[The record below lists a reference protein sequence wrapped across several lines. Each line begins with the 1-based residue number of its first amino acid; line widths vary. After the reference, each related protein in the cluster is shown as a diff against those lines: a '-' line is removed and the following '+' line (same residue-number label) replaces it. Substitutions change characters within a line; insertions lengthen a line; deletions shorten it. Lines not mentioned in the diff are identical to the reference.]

1 MLTDFSYAFRTL
13 RKSPIFTITVVVTI
27 ALAIGASTAIFSVTN
42 GVLLRKLPY
51 KNPDRLVLACS
62 DLQKRNV
69 KDFPLSNVDYLDLRN
84 GANTNFEDF
93 AAVNTGRLTLPGL
106 NGTPERVRIAGVST
120 NFFRMMGASIVL
132 GRDFQDS
139 DGTPQAPVAG
149 PGAGAGA
156 AGAGATPTN
165 TSPARPSAAAPA
177 PTPAPNAAQPP
188 PLPTM
193 ALLSNEYF
201 QQRFGSDPS
210 IIGKPLPVSSTFGP
224 APVIVGVLAP
234 GFELLFPPQANI
246 EQFPSVWLA
255 ARIPYD
261 VANRN
266 NVQWRAIGRLRPGAA
281 LNQAQAEAETIAQ
294 KIRDE
299 NTIARTAGQYF
310 RLVPMKQH
318 LVDEVRPTILALMG
332 AVVFLLLIA
341 CANVANLMLVRASA
355 RERELAVRAALGAGW
370 WQLVRQTLAEAIV
383 IAAIGTVIGVGL
395 AYLGIRQLLWIAPAN
410 LPRLNAINLDMKV
423 LAFSVLAGLLSALLF
438 GVVPAIRTAKPNV
451 MDTLRAAGRSGALGA
466 AGLRNAVVV
475 VEVSLAFVLLI
486 GSGLMVRTFINMQR
500 VNLGFDPR
508 GLLTFQLLGNIGNS
522 PQEALNY
529 KSQLREQLNAIPGVH
544 SVTASFPLP
553 LAGGFSPVRW
563 GGAEAQED
571 PSKFQ
576 AADLQIVLPGYFEA
590 MGTRLLA
597 GRTFTQDD
605 SSPDK
610 NLLVV
615 DQALAAKAFPN
626 ESAIGKRI
634 LYRVRTPEA
643 QWGEIIGVVAH
654 QRNTSLIE
662 PGREQL
668 YVTDGYLNNRAAN
681 WWALRTDGDPL
692 VIASSVREVVSR
704 QSRETF
710 INQLQPMDSL
720 VTQAQAQ
727 TRFSLLLI
735 GVFSTIAVLL
745 AGVGLYGVL
754 ATSVRQRTAEIG
766 VRMALGAAPSRIF
779 RLMVGKGLYLSAIG
793 IGIGLLAAFALTRVL
808 ASMLV
813 EVKPTDPITF
823 VSVAVLFLLIAFLA
837 SWLPAQRAAG
847 LDPTT
852 ALRNE

>member
-1 MLTDFSYAFRTL
+1 MLTDFFYAFRTL

-51 KNPDRLVLACS
+51 KDPERLVLARG

-69 KDFPLSNVDYLDLRN
+69 KDFPLSNVDFLDLRN
-84 GANTNFEDF
+84 GAKNNFEDF
-93 AAVNTGRLTLPGL
+93 AAVSTFRFTLPGL
-106 NGTPERVRIAGVST
+106 DGTPDRVRMASVST
-120 NFFRMMGASIVL
+120 NFFQMMGGSIIA
-132 GRDFQDS
+132 GRDFEPS
-139 DGTPQAPVAG
+139 DGTPQAP
-149 PGAGAGA
+149 A
-156 AGAGATPTN
+156 AGDGD
-165 TSPARPSAAAPA
+165 AAAQ
-177 PTPAPNAAQPP
+177 NGPP

-193 ALLSNEYF
+193 VILSNEYF
-201 QQRFGSDPS
+201 QQRFGGDRA
-210 IIGKPLPVSSTFGP
+210 IVGKPLPVSAAFGP
-224 APVIVGVLAP
+224 PPIVAGILAP
-234 GFELLFPPQANI
+234 GFELLFPPKSNM
-246 EQFPSVWLA
+246 EQFPSVWIA

-266 NVQWRAIGRLRPGAA
+266 NVQWRVIGRLKPGVSIE
-281 LNQAQAEAETIAQ
+281 QAQAEAESVAQ

-310 RLVPMKQH
+310 QLVPMKQH

-341 CANVANLMLVRASA
+341 CANVANLMLVRASS

-370 WQLVRQTLAEAIV
+370 WQLIRQTLAEAIV
-383 IAAIGTVIGVGL
+383 IAAVGTIIGVGL
-395 AYLGIRQLLWIAPAN
+395 AYLGIRQLLLIAPEN
-410 LPRLNAINLDMKV
+410 LPRLNAVGIDWQV
-423 LAFSVLAGLLSALLF
+423 LAFSVLAGLLCGALF
-438 GVVPAIRTAKPNV
+438 GVIPALRTAKPNL
-451 MDTLRAAGRSGALGA
+451 METLRAAGRSAALGA

-475 VEVSLAFVLLI
+475 VEVALAFVLLI
-486 GSGLMVRTFINMQR
+486 GSGLMFRTFLNIQR

-508 GLLTFQLLGNIGNS
+508 GLLTFQLLGNIGNT
-522 PQEALNY
+522 PQERDTF
-529 KSQLREQLNAIPGVH
+529 KRQLREQLDALPGVQ
-544 SVTASFPLP
+544 SVTASNPLP

-563 GGAEAQED
+563 GGAEAQAD

-576 AADLQIVLPGYFEA
+576 AADFQVVLPGYFEA
-590 MGTRLLA
+590 MGTTLLA
-597 GRTFTQDD
+597 GRTFTDAD
-605 SSPDK
+605 STPDR
-610 NLLVV
+610 NLIIV

-626 ESAIGKRI
+626 ESAVGKKI

-668 YVTDGYLNNRAAN
+668 YITDGYVNHQAAS
-681 WWALRTDGDPL
+681 WWAVRADGDPSAL
-692 VIASSVREVVSR
+692 AGAVREVVR
-704 QSRETF
+704 KTGKEIF
-710 INQLQPMDSL
+710 INQMQPMDTL
-720 VTQAQAQ
+720 VTTAQAQ

-735 GVFSTIAVLL
+735 GVFSTIAALL

-793 IGIGLLAAFALTRVL
+793 IAIGLLAAFLLTRVL

-813 EVKPTDPITF
+813 EVKPTDPVTF
-823 VSVAVLFLLIAFLA
+823 ISVAVLFLLIAILA
-837 SWLPAQRAAG
+837 SWLPAHRAAG

-852 ALRNE
+852 ALRQE

>member
-1 MLTDFSYAFRTL
+1 MLNDLLFAFRTL

-51 KNPDRLVLACS
+51 KDPDQLVLVRS
-62 DLQKRNV
+62 DMQKRNV
-69 KDFPLSNVDYLDLRN
+69 KDFPISNVDFLDMRN
-84 GANTNFEDF
+84 TAKNNFEDF
-93 AAVNTGRLTLPGL
+93 AAVSTFRFTLPGL
-106 NGTPERVRIAGVST
+106 DGTPERVRVASVTT
-120 NFFRMMGASIVL
+120 NFFPMMGGAIIA
-132 GRDFQDS
+132 GRDFQES
-139 DGTPQAPVAG
+139 DGTPQP
-149 PGAGAGA
+149 P
-156 AGAGATPTN
+156 P
-165 TSPARPSAAAPA
+165 PAAPA
-177 PTPAPNAAQPP
+177 GNAPPANAPQGPP
-188 PLPTM
+188 DSVI
-193 ALLSNEYF
+193 LSNDYF
-201 QQRFGSDPS
+201 QQRFGGDQS
-210 IIGKPLPVSSTFGP
+210 IIGKPLPVTAAFGP
-224 APVIVGVLAP
+224 PPIVVGVLAP

-246 EQFPSVWLA
+246 EQFPSVWIA
-255 ARIPYD
+255 ARIQYD

-266 NVQWRAIGRLRPGAA
+266 NVQWRVIGRLRPGVAMT
-281 LNQAQAEAETIAQ
+281 QAQAEIDTIAQ

-299 NTIARTAGQYF
+299 NPIAKTAGSHLQ
-310 RLVPMKQH
+310 LVPVKQH
-318 LVDEVRPTILALMG
+318 LVDGVRPTILALMG
-332 AVVFLLLIA
+332 AVIFLLLIA
-341 CANVANLMLVRASA
+341 CANVANLMLVRASS

-383 IAAIGTVIGVGL
+383 IAALGTIIGVGL
-395 AYLGIRQLLWIAPAN
+395 AYLGIRQLLAIAPEN
-410 LPRLNAINLDMKV
+410 LPRLNAIGIDTQV
-423 LAFSVLAGLLSALLF
+423 LVFSVLAGLVSAVLF
-438 GVVPAIRTAKPNV
+438 GVIPALRTAKPNL

-466 AGLRNAVVV
+466 AGLRNGVVV
-475 VEVSLAFVLLI
+475 VEVALAFVLLI
-486 GSGLMVRTFINMQR
+486 GSGLMFRTFRNIQR

-508 GLLTFQLLGNIGNS
+508 GLLTFQLLGNVGNT
-522 PQEALNY
+522 PAERDTF
-529 KSQLREQLNAIPGVH
+529 KRQLREQLDAIPGVN

-563 GGAEAQED
+563 GGAEAQND
-571 PSKFQ
+571 ASKFQ

-590 MGTRLLA
+590 MGTTLLA

-605 SSPDK
+605 NSPDR
-610 NLLVV
+610 NLLIV
-615 DQALAAKAFPN
+615 DSALAAKAFPN
-626 ESAIGKRI
+626 ESAVGKRI

-668 YVTDGYLNNRAAN
+668 YITDGYINHVAAS
-681 WWALRTDGDPL
+681 WWALRTDGDPAA
-692 VIASSVREVVSR
+692 IAGTVRDVVR
-704 QSRETF
+704 KMGKETL
-710 INQLQPMDSL
+710 INEMQPMDSL
-720 VTQAQAQ
+720 VTAAQAQ

-735 GVFSTIAVLL
+735 GVFSTIAALL

-793 IGIGLLAAFALTRVL
+793 IGIGLLAAFGLTRIL

-813 EVKPTDPITF
+813 EVKPTDPVTF
-823 VSVAVLFLLIAFLA
+823 VSVAVLFLIIAFLA
-837 SWLPAQRAAG
+837 SWLPARRAAG